1 MKKEQTK
8 SIIVGILQN
17 TLSGQLKSDSKFS
30 PQQVADAIN
39 QKIEFESPMSDTIN
53 KEIIETIIE
62 RVEEAKKEIDIEFD
76 NLDSEKEKMLRN
88 FVRGKSIAY
97 EELLDILNKL

>member
-8 SIIVGILQN
+8 SIIVAILQN
-17 TLSGQLKSDSKFS
+17 AVAGQLHEFGRFS
-30 PQQVADAIN
+30 PQNVADAII
-39 QKIEFESPMSDTIN
+39 QKINFESPMGETIN

-62 RVEEAKKEIDIEFD
+62 RVEEAKKEIDIEFA
-76 NLDSEKEKMLRN
+76 NLDSDKEKLLRN